1 MWVFD
6 ATPLLY
12 LANVDRLGLL
22 QHLDAFCVIPER
34 VHDEVVKTGLEQE
47 YPAARL
53 VQHHVDACHLD
64 VVSVDQ
70 TPLLSRL
77 QNHRT
82 LSDADAAVLAHAD
95 AHEGIAV
102 MDETYGQDVAASED
116 ITTRGTAY
124 IVLRL
129 TAEGEIEPDDAR
141 DVIDAILSAGWYCA
155 PDIYATILGAI
166 DDFEA

>member
-22 QHLDAFCVIPER
+22 QQLDASCVIPER
-34 VHDEVVKTGLEQE
+34 VHDEVVTTGLEQE
-47 YPAARL
+47 YPAARHI
-53 VQHHVDACHLD
+53 QHHVDACHLD
-64 VVSVDQ
+64 VVSVDR

-77 QNHRT
+77 QDHRNI
-82 LSDADAAVLAHAD
+82 SDADAAVLAHAD
-95 AHEGIAV
+95 AHDGVAV
-102 MDETYGQDVAASED
+102 MDETYGQDVAASEG